1 MHAVGDKVSRHK
13 AFPGQDNN
21 HWCPVIHLGGE
32 RGTVKENCVPVTT
45 CQRPSNQD
53 RPIQSLAR

>member
-32 RGTVKENCVPVTT
+32 REALLKKIAFP
-45 CQRPSNQD
+45 
-53 RPIQSLAR
+53 